1 MNDIRIKK
9 ISKKSASPFTKETK
23 DGRRKFIKT
32 LAYGSGALVV
42 GGVLAKSESLLSLT
56 KSAGNKFSNFRLVD
70 RGNEVALHDKN
81 GDEILIVEKNS

>member
-9 ISKKSASPFTKETK
+9 IPKKSASLSAK
-23 DGRRKFIKT
+23 DDRRKFIKT

-42 GGVLAKSESLLSLT
+42 GGVLAKSENLLSLT
-56 KSAGNKFSNFRLVD
+56 KSAGDKFSNFRLVD

-81 GDEILIVEKNS
+81 GDEILVVEKNS